1 MYDRSF
7 TKERKIMELSIIV
20 PIKCGS
26 IEAVEDF
33 TKYIV
38 NLSTLLSRYSI
49 QILIADECD
58 SKVYDYMNDRLHAF
72 ENVEHFIPEAKYRVG
87 QNDKSNGV
95 CAAVD
100 RCKYDNILL
109 VDDHY
114 RLTKNTILS
123 LEKYYEIYDVFKCMP
138 KFDNAKMSVL
148 IDMCGMFV
156 VNMLDYRKQYCG
168 HLALTKSPFVKNA
181 FPCRDSLFDEFA
193 FEKYLRNCGYKVG
206 FVRDIALE
214 ATQNI
219 STFKFLE
226 QRIRYA
232 YENMCMP
239 VRFALELS
247 VLPLMLALYSCS
259 KIYALFF
266 FLSLTGFI
274 LIVALIG
281 QKRYNCGL
289 YPKTTFLLGPLWYW
303 HYPITSWIAL
313 ICYFTGGVY
322 FGGRKVK
329 KP

>member
-1 MYDRSF
+1 M
-7 TKERKIMELSIIV
+7 KLSIIV
-20 PIKCGS
+20 PIKCGT
-26 IEAVEDF
+26 IELAEEF

-38 NLSTLLSRYSI
+38 NLSTLLSQDSI
-49 QILIADECD
+49 QILIADESD
-58 SKVYDYMNDRLHAF
+58 ERVYDYMNDRLDAI
-72 ENVEHFIPEAKYRVG
+72 ENVEHFIPEAKYRDG

-100 RCKYDNILL
+100 RCTCNNILI

-114 RLTKNTILS
+114 RLTRSTILR
-123 LEKYYEIYDVFKCMP
+123 LERYYEIYDVFKCMP
-138 KFDNAKMSVL
+138 KFNNAKISVL

-156 VNMLDYRKQYCG
+156 VNTLDYRKQYCG
-168 HLALTKSPFVKNA
+168 HLALKKSQFVKNG

-193 FEKYLRNCGYKVG
+193 FEKYLRNCGCKVG

-219 STFKFLE
+219 SAFKFLE

-239 VRFALELS
+239 VRFAFELS
-247 VLPLMLALYSCS
+247 ILPLMLALYSCS

-266 FLSLTGFI
+266 FLLLTGFI
-274 LIVALIG
+274 VIVALIG
-281 QKRYNCGL
+281 QIRYNCGL
-289 YPKTTFLLGPLWYW
+289 YPKMTFLLSPLWYW